1 LLLSCSVERPF
12 PEEVYCCCFAAVP
25 LCAGWCAFFTA
36 CRDLPPNWGAASY
49 CYVTAGGAA
58 SYCYVFAGGAASHFD
73 VGLLA
78 ERCRA
83 VDLIGTP
90 S

>member
-1 LLLSCSVERPF
+1 
-12 PEEVYCCCFAAVP
+12 
-25 LCAGWCAFFTA
+25 
-36 CRDLPPNWGAASY
+36 
-49 CYVTAGGAA
+49 VTAEGAA
-58 SYCYVFAGGAASHFD
+58 SYCYVFAGGAASHCD
-73 VGLLA
+73 VGLPA